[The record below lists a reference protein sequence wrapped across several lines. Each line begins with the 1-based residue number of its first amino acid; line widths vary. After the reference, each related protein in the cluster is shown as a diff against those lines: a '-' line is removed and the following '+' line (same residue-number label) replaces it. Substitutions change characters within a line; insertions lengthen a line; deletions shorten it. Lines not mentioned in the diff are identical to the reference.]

1 MRLGFWTAGKGQQGK
16 GTKKCSHFQ
25 GLKQNNNY
33 REDTNYYLWPKSTIH
48 MKKFLLN
55 PALLTVVV
63 SLLVIACDAPPS
75 DEQLQSSLQKDVT
88 YLAADDLGGRAIGTE
103 GEQKAAEYLAKQFE
117 SLGLQAKG
125 TEGFF
130 QPFTVSKPTNP
141 HEEAVI
147 GTDGEGV
154 TGRNVVGFL
163 DKQSD
168 KTIVIG
174 AHFDHLGMGGQ
185 GSLHRGDSAIH
196 NGADD
201 NASGTAALLAL
212 ATILKNEKLQSNVLF
227 IAFSGEE
234 NGLWGS
240 NYFVKNPTIDL
251 STVNYMINM
260 DMVGRLKEDN
270 SLAINGVGTSPSF
283 APVFDQINSDS
294 LKLVTSE
301 SGVGPS
307 DHTSFYLQDLP
318 VLHFF
323 TGQHEDY
330 HKPSDD
336 SDKINYEGLV
346 KVVRYISR
354 LVTAL
359 DAEPKLAFTKTKDSS
374 DSPRFTVS
382 MGVVPDYMFD
392 GKGMRVDGVS
402 EGKPAQAAGI
412 LKGDI
417 VVQLGDSTVYDMMS
431 YMRALSVF
439 QKGDSTQVV
448 IDRNGQKVEAVVKF

>member
-1 MRLGFWTAGKGQQGK
+1 
-16 GTKKCSHFQ
+16 
-25 GLKQNNNY
+25 
-33 REDTNYYLWPKSTIH
+33 
-48 MKKFLLN
+48 MKLHLLKFLPLF
-55 PALLTVVV
+55 
-63 SLLVIACDAPPS
+63 VIALVVGSCDGPPT
-75 DEQLQSSLQKDVT
+75 DEELFSSLKKDV
-88 YLAADDLGGRAIGTE
+88 YFLAADDLGGRAIGTT
-103 GEQKAAEYLAKQFE
+103 GEQKAAQYLAQEFE
-117 SLGLQAKG
+117 KLGLTPMG
-125 TEGFF
+125 TDGFF
-130 QPFTVSKPTNP
+130 QEFTVSKPSNP

-147 GTDGEGV
+147 GTDGAGV
-154 TGRNVVGFL
+154 TGRNVVAFL
-163 DKQSD
+163 DKKAD

-212 ATILKNEKLQSNVLF
+212 AKIFKYETLKSNILF

-240 NYFVKNPTIDL
+240 NYFVKNPTVDL
-251 STVNYMINM
+251 KTVNYMINM
-260 DMVGRLKEDN
+260 DMVGRLNPEK
-270 SLAINGVGTSPSF
+270 SLAVHGVGTSPSF
-283 APVFDQINSDS
+283 PPVLDPINADS
-294 LKLVTSE
+294 LKLVPSE

-323 TGQHEDY
+323 TGQHADY

-336 SDKINYEGLV
+336 ADKINYEGLV
-346 KVVRYISR
+346 QVVRYISR
-354 LVTAL
+354 LIAGL

-382 MGVVPDYMFD
+382 MGVVPDYLYD

-402 EGKPAQAAGI
+402 EGKPAQAAG
-412 LKGDI
+412 LQKGDI
-417 VVQLGDSTVYDMMS
+417 VIQLGDSTINDMMG

-439 QKGDSTQVV
+439 KKGDSTQVV
-448 IDRNGQKVEAVVKF
+448 LERAGQKIAAKVKF

>member
-1 MRLGFWTAGKGQQGK
+1 
-16 GTKKCSHFQ
+16 
-25 GLKQNNNY
+25 
-33 REDTNYYLWPKSTIH
+33 
-48 MKKFLLN
+48 MKKLIRQT
-55 PALLTVVV
+55 AIIMSSAAWIV
-63 SLLVIACDAPPS
+63 ACDSPPT
-75 DEQLQSSLQKDVT
+75 DEKLMQTLQEDVVF
-88 YLAADDLGGRAIGTE
+88 LAADDLGGRAIGTE
-103 GEQKAAEYLAKQFE
+103 GEQKAAEYLAKEFE
-117 SLGLQAKG
+117 KIGLAPKG

-130 QPFTVSKPTNP
+130 QPFTVSKPSNP

-147 GTDGEGV
+147 GTNGEGV

-163 DKQSD
+163 DKKAD
-168 KTIVIG
+168 KTIIIG

-185 GSLHRGDSAIH
+185 GSLHRGDSSIH

-212 ATILKNEKLQSNVLF
+212 AEILKFEDLKSNVLF

-240 NYFVKNPTIDL
+240 NYFTKNPTLDL
-251 STVNYMINM
+251 KTVNYMINM
-260 DMVGRLKEDN
+260 DMVGRMKEDN

-283 APVFDQINSDS
+283 PPVLDLINTDS
-294 LKLVTSE
+294 LKLITSE

-336 SDKINYEGLV
+336 AEQINYAGII
-346 KVVRYISR
+346 KVVRYITR
-354 LVTAL
+354 LVKQL
-359 DAEPKLAFTKTKDSS
+359 DPEEKLAFTKTKDSS

-412 LKGDI
+412 QKGDI
-417 VVQLGDSTVYDMMS
+417 VVQLGDSTIVDMMS
-431 YMRALSVF
+431 YMRALSAF
-439 QKGDSTQVV
+439 QKGDSTKVV
-448 IDRNGQKVEAVVKF
+448 LDRSGKKIESVVKF

>member
-1 MRLGFWTAGKGQQGK
+1 
-16 GTKKCSHFQ
+16 
-25 GLKQNNNY
+25 
-33 REDTNYYLWPKSTIH
+33 
-48 MKKFLLN
+48 MKLHLLKFL
-55 PALLTVVV
+55 
-63 SLLVIACDAPPS
+63 SLLVFALVVGSCDGPPT
-75 DEQLQSSLQKDVT
+75 DEELFTSLKKDV
-88 YLAADDLGGRAIGTE
+88 YFLAADDLGGRAIGTT
-103 GEQKAAEYLAKQFE
+103 GEQKAAEYLAQEFE
-117 SLGLQAKG
+117 KLGLTPMG
-125 TEGFF
+125 TDGFF
-130 QPFTVSKPTNP
+130 QEFTVSKPSNP

-147 GTDGEGV
+147 GTDGAGV
-154 TGRNVVGFL
+154 TGRNVVAFL
-163 DKQSD
+163 DKKAD

-185 GSLHRGDSAIH
+185 GSLHRGNSAIH

-212 ATILKNEKLQSNVLF
+212 AKIFKYETLKSNVLF

-240 NYFVKNPTIDL
+240 NYFVKNPTLDL
-251 STVNYMINM
+251 KTINYMINM
-260 DMVGRLKEDN
+260 DMVGRLNPEK
-270 SLAINGVGTSPSF
+270 SLAVHGVGTSPSF
-283 APVFDQINSDS
+283 PPVLDPINADS
-294 LKLVTSE
+294 LKLVPSE

-323 TGQHEDY
+323 TGQHADY

-336 SDKINYEGLV
+336 ADKINYEGLV

-354 LVTAL
+354 LIAGL
-359 DAEPKLAFTKTKDSS
+359 DEEPKLAFTKTKDSS

-382 MGVVPDYMFD
+382 MGVVPDYLYS

-402 EGKPAQAAGI
+402 EGKPAQAAG
-412 LKGDI
+412 LQKGD
-417 VVQLGDSTVYDMMS
+417 VVIQLGDSTINDMMG

-439 QKGDSTQVV
+439 KKGDSTQVV
-448 IDRNGQKVEAVVKF
+448 VERAGQKIAAKVKF

>member
-1 MRLGFWTAGKGQQGK
+1 
-16 GTKKCSHFQ
+16 
-25 GLKQNNNY
+25 
-33 REDTNYYLWPKSTIH
+33 
-48 MKKFLLN
+48 MKLHDLKFL
-55 PALLTVVV
+55 P
-63 SLLVIACDAPPS
+63 LLVFGILLGSCQGPPT
-75 DEQLQSSLQKDVT
+75 DEKLISSLKRDLT
-88 YLAADDLGGRAIGTE
+88 FLAADDLEGRAIGTI
-103 GEQKAAEYLAKQFE
+103 GEQKAAEYLAQEFE
-117 SLGLQAKG
+117 KLGLKPMG
-125 TEGFF
+125 TNGFF
-130 QPFTVSKPTNP
+130 QEFTVSKPSNP

-147 GTDGEGV
+147 GTEGAGI
-154 TGRNVVGFL
+154 TGRNVIGYL
-163 DKQSD
+163 DKKAE

-212 ATILKNEKLQSNVLF
+212 AKIFQSESLKSNILF

-240 NYFVKNPTIDL
+240 NYFVKNSTLDL
-251 STVNYMINM
+251 KLVNYMINM
-260 DMVGRLKEDN
+260 DMVGRLNPEK
-270 SLAINGVGTSPSF
+270 SLAIHGVGTSPSF
-283 APVFDQINSDS
+283 PSILDPINTDS
-294 LKLVTSE
+294 LKLVPSE

-346 KVVRYISR
+346 QVVRYISR
-354 LVTAL
+354 LVVAL
-359 DAEPKLAFTKTKDSS
+359 DSEPKLAFTKTKDSN

-382 MGVVPDYMFD
+382 MGVVPDYLYD

-402 EGKPAQAAGI
+402 EGKPAQAAGL
-412 LKGDI
+412 LKGD
-417 VVQLGDSTVYDMMS
+417 VVIQLGDSTVLDMMG

-439 QKGDSTQVV
+439 KKGDSTQVV
-448 IDRNGQKVEAVVKF
+448 VQRAGQTIEAKIKF

>member
-1 MRLGFWTAGKGQQGK
+1 MQKILSF
-16 GTKKCSHFQ
+16 S
-25 GLKQNNNY
+25 
-33 REDTNYYLWPKSTIH
+33 S
-48 MKKFLLN
+48 FLVPCL
-55 PALLTVVV
+55 AI
-63 SLLVIACDAPPS
+63 SLFSCDGPPS
-75 DEQLQSSLQKDVT
+75 DEKLLTNLKEDVAF
-88 YLAADDLGGRAIGTE
+88 LAADDLEGRAIGTN
-103 GEQKAAEYLAKQFE
+103 GEVKAAEYLAKEFE
-117 SLGLQAKG
+117 KVGLSPKG

-130 QPFTVSKPTNP
+130 QPFTVSKPSNP

-147 GTDGEGV
+147 GTDGEGI

-163 DKQSD
+163 DKKSD

-174 AHFDHLGMGGQ
+174 AHFDHLGMGGS

-212 ATILKNEKLQSNVLF
+212 AEILKHEELGSNVLF

-251 STVNYMINM
+251 ASVNYMVNM
-260 DMVGRLKEDN
+260 DMVGRLNEEK
-270 SLAINGVGTSPSF
+270 SLAVYGVGTSPSF
-283 APVFDQINSDS
+283 PSILDPINSDS
-294 LKLVTSE
+294 LKIVTTE

-330 HKPSDD
+330 HKPTDD
-336 SDKINYEGLV
+336 SEKINYEGLV

-354 LVTAL
+354 VIDQL
-359 DAEPKLAFTKTKDSS
+359 DTEPKLAFTKTKDSS

-382 MGVVPDYMFD
+382 MGVVPDYMYD

-402 EGKPAQAAGI
+402 EGKPAQAAGL
-412 LKGDI
+412 LKGDV
-417 VVQLGDSTVYDMMS
+417 VVQLGDSTIYDMMS
-431 YMRALSVF
+431 YMRALSAF
-439 QKGDSTQVV
+439 QKGDSTKVV
-448 IDRNGQKVEAVVKF
+448 LERSGQKVEAVVKF

>member
-1 MRLGFWTAGKGQQGK
+1 
-16 GTKKCSHFQ
+16 
-25 GLKQNNNY
+25 
-33 REDTNYYLWPKSTIH
+33 
-48 MKKFLLN
+48 MKLQLLKFLL
-55 PALLTVVV
+55 
-63 SLLVIACDAPPS
+63 LLVFGLVLGSCDGPPT
-75 DEQLQSSLQKDVT
+75 DEELHASLKKDV
-88 YLAADDLGGRAIGTE
+88 YFLAADDLGGRAIGTT
-103 GEQKAAEYLAKQFE
+103 GEQKAADYLAQEFE
-117 SLGLQAKG
+117 KLGLTPMG
-125 TEGFF
+125 TDGFF
-130 QPFTVSKPTNP
+130 QEFTVSKPSNP

-147 GTDGEGV
+147 GTDGAGI
-154 TGRNVVGFL
+154 TGRNIIAYL
-163 DKQSD
+163 DKKAD

-212 ATILKNEKLQSNVLF
+212 AKIFKYETLKSNILF

-240 NYFVKNPTIDL
+240 NYFVKNPTLDL
-251 STVNYMINM
+251 KTVNYMINM
-260 DMVGRLKEDN
+260 DMVGRLNEEK
-270 SLAINGVGTSPSF
+270 SLAIHGVGTSPSF
-283 APVFDQINSDS
+283 SKVLDSINGDS
-294 LKLVTSE
+294 LKLVPSE

-318 VLHFF
+318 VVHFF
-323 TGQHEDY
+323 TGQHADY

-336 SDKINYEGLV
+336 ADKINYDGLV

-354 LVTAL
+354 LIAEL
-359 DAEPKLAFTKTKDSS
+359 DTEPKLAFTKTKDSS

-382 MGVVPDYMFD
+382 MGVVPDYLYD

-402 EGKPAQAAGI
+402 EGKPAQAAG
-412 LKGDI
+412 LMKGDI
-417 VVQLGDSTVYDMMS
+417 VIQLGDSTINDMMG

-439 QKGDSTQVV
+439 KKGDSTQVV
-448 IDRNGQKVEAVVKF
+448 LQRADQKIVTKVKF

>member
-1 MRLGFWTAGKGQQGK
+1 MNWSCNQAPTDADILT
-16 GTKKCSHFQ
+16 
-25 GLKQNNNY
+25 GLK
-33 REDTNYYLWPKSTIH
+33 DD
-48 MKKFLLN
+48 
-55 PALLTVVV
+55 
-63 SLLVIACDAPPS
+63 VIF
-75 DEQLQSSLQKDVT
+75 
-88 YLAADDLGGRAIGTE
+88 LAADDLGGRAIDTE
-103 GEQKAAEYLAKQFE
+103 GEQKAADYLAAQFE
-117 SLGLQAKG
+117 EIGLQPKG

-130 QPFTVSKPTNP
+130 QPFTVSNPTNP

-154 TGRNVVGFL
+154 TGRNVIGYIDNL
-163 DKQSD
+163 SD
-168 KTIVIG
+168 HTIVIG

-201 NASGTAALLAL
+201 NASGTAALVAL
-212 ATILKNEKLQSNVLF
+212 ADILKHEEHSSNFLF

-251 STVNYMINM
+251 KTVNYMINM
-260 DMVGRLKEDN
+260 DMVGRLNGEN
-270 SLAINGVGTSPSF
+270 TLAINGVGTSPSF
-283 APVFDQINSDS
+283 VPALDIANADS

-330 HKPSDD
+330 HKPGDD
-336 SDKINYEGLV
+336 SEKINYDGLL
-346 KVVRYISR
+346 KVVKYIDR
-354 LVTAL
+354 LVDQL
-359 DAEPKLAFTKTKDSS
+359 DAEPKLAFTKTKDSNG

-382 MGVVPDYMFD
+382 LGVVPDYLFD
-392 GKGMRVDGVS
+392 GAGMRIDGVS
-402 EGKPAQAAGI
+402 EDKPAQAAGL
-412 LKGDI
+412 LKGDVI
-417 VVQLGDSTVYDMMS
+417 LKMGDSTIVDMMS
-431 YMRALSVF
+431 YMRALSAF
-439 QKGDSTQVV
+439 QKGDSATLS
-448 IDRNGQKVEAVVKF
+448 IEREGQKLEKKVKF

>member
-1 MRLGFWTAGKGQQGK
+1 M
-16 GTKKCSHFQ
+16 
-25 GLKQNNNY
+25 KQF
-33 REDTNYYLWPKSTIH
+33 LFKSSYILASALFIAACDGPPTDE
-48 MKKFLLN
+48 K
-55 PALLTVVV
+55 LLT
-63 SLLVIACDAPPS
+63 C
-75 DEQLQSSLQKDVT
+75 LQKDVVF
-88 YLAADDLGGRAIGTE
+88 LAADDLGGRAIGTE
-103 GEQKAAEYLAKQFE
+103 GEQKAAEYLAKEFE
-117 SLGLQAKG
+117 KLGLQPMG
-125 TEGFF
+125 TKGFF
-130 QPFTVSKPTNP
+130 QPFTVSKPSNP

-147 GTDGEGV
+147 GTDGDGV
-154 TGRNVVGFL
+154 TGRNVVAFL
-163 DKQSD
+163 DKKAD

-212 ATILKNEKLQSNVLF
+212 AEILKHEELKNNILF

-240 NYFVKNPTIDL
+240 NYFVKTPTIDL
-251 STVNYMINM
+251 QTVNYMINM
-260 DMVGRLKEDN
+260 DMVGRLNEEK

-283 APVFDQINSDS
+283 VPVFDQINADS

-354 LVTAL
+354 VVTTL
-359 DAEPKLAFTKTKDSS
+359 DNEPKLAFTKTKDSS

-402 EGKPAQAAGI
+402 EGKPAQAAGL
-412 LKGDI
+412 LKGDV

-431 YMRALSVF
+431 YMRALSAF
-439 QKGDSTQVV
+439 QKGDSTKVV
-448 IDRNGQKVEAVVKF
+448 IERSGQKVEAVVRF

>member
-1 MRLGFWTAGKGQQGK
+1 M
-16 GTKKCSHFQ
+16 KKQINYILIAIIGGLFTFACDQAPTDASLLQ
-25 GLKQNNNY
+25 GLK
-33 REDTNYYLWPKSTIH
+33 T
-48 MKKFLLN
+48 
-55 PALLTVVV
+55 
-63 SLLVIACDAPPS
+63 
-75 DEQLQSSLQKDVT
+75 DVN

-103 GEQKAAEYLAKQFE
+103 GEEKAAKYLEVEFE
-117 SLGLQAKG
+117 KIGLEPKG
-125 TEGFF
+125 TDLYF

-147 GTDGEGV
+147 GTNGEGV
-154 TGRNVVGFL
+154 TGRNVVGFI
-163 DKQSD
+163 DNQAE

-201 NASGTAALLAL
+201 NASGTAALVAL
-212 ATILKNEKLQSNVLF
+212 AKMLKHEKHTSNFLF

-251 STVNYMINM
+251 ESVNYMINM
-260 DMVGRLKEDN
+260 DMVGRLNEEKT
-270 SLAINGVGTSPSF
+270 LAINGVGTSPSF
-283 APVFDQINSDS
+283 VPVLESVNTDS

-323 TGQHEDY
+323 TGQHSDY
-330 HKPSDD
+330 HRPSDD
-336 SDKINYEGLV
+336 SDLINYEGLLLVV
-346 KVVRYISR
+346 KYIDR
-354 LVTAL
+354 LIGQLGT
-359 DAEPKLAFTKTKDSS
+359 ESKLAFTKTKDSNG

-382 MGVVPDYMFD
+382 LGVVPDYLYD
-392 GKGMRVDGVS
+392 GKGMRIDGVS
-402 EGKPAQAAGI
+402 EDKPAQAAG
-412 LKGDI
+412 LMKGDVI
-417 VVQLGDSTVYDMMS
+417 VQMGDSTIVDMMG
-431 YMRALSVF
+431 YMRALSAF
-439 QKGDSTQVV
+439 QKGDTTSVTYE
-448 IDRNGQKVEAVVKF
+448 REGAKLESKVKF

>member
-1 MRLGFWTAGKGQQGK
+1 MK
-16 GTKKCSHFQ
+16 
-25 GLKQNNNY
+25 Y
-33 REDTNYYLWPKSTIH
+33 RFSLYLISI
-48 MKKFLLN
+48 LSI
-55 PALLTVVV
+55 
-63 SLLVIACDAPPS
+63 SLFSCDGPPS
-75 DEQLQSSLQKDVT
+75 DEKLLSTLKNNVT
-88 YLAADDLGGRAIGTE
+88 FLAADDLEGRAIGTE
-103 GEQKAAEYLAKQFE
+103 GEQKAAEYLAKEFE
-117 SLGLQAKG
+117 KLGLKPKG
-125 TEGFF
+125 TDGFF
-130 QPFTVSKPTNP
+130 QPFTVSKPSNP

-147 GTDGEGV
+147 GTDGAGI

-163 DKQSD
+163 DKKSD

-174 AHFDHLGMGGQ
+174 AHFDHLGMGGS
-185 GSLHRGDSAIH
+185 GSLHRSDSAIH

-212 ATILKNEKLQSNVLF
+212 AKILKHEELSSNVLF

-251 STVNYMINM
+251 ASVNYMINM
-260 DMVGRLKEDN
+260 DMVGRLNAEK
-270 SLAINGVGTSPSF
+270 SLAVYGIGTSPSF
-283 APVFDQINSDS
+283 PSILDVINSDS
-294 LKLVTSE
+294 LKIVTTE

-354 LVTAL
+354 LVNEL
-359 DAEPKLAFTKTKDSS
+359 DSEPKLAFTKTKDSS

-402 EGKPAQAAGI
+402 EGKPAQAAGL
-412 LKGDI
+412 LKGDV
-417 VVQLGDSTVYDMMS
+417 VVQLGDSTIYDMMS
-431 YMRALSVF
+431 YMRALSAF
-439 QKGDSTQVV
+439 QKGDSTKVV
-448 IDRNGQKVEAVVKF
+448 IERSGQKVEALVKF

>member
-1 MRLGFWTAGKGQQGK
+1 
-16 GTKKCSHFQ
+16 
-25 GLKQNNNY
+25 
-33 REDTNYYLWPKSTIH
+33 
-48 MKKFLLN
+48 MKLHLLKFLPLF
-55 PALLTVVV
+55 
-63 SLLVIACDAPPS
+63 VIALVVGSCDGPPT
-75 DEQLQSSLQKDVT
+75 DEELFTSLKKDV
-88 YLAADDLGGRAIGTE
+88 YFLAADDLGGRAIGTT
-103 GEQKAAEYLAKQFE
+103 GEQKAAEYLAQEFE
-117 SLGLQAKG
+117 KLGLTPMG
-125 TEGFF
+125 TDGFF
-130 QPFTVSKPTNP
+130 QEFTVSKPNNP

-147 GTDGEGV
+147 GTDGAGV
-154 TGRNVVGFL
+154 TGRNVVAFL
-163 DKQSD
+163 DKKAE

-212 ATILKNEKLQSNVLF
+212 AKIFKYETLKSNILF

-251 STVNYMINM
+251 KTVNYMINM
-260 DMVGRLKEDN
+260 DMVGRLNPEK
-270 SLAINGVGTSPSF
+270 SLAVHGVGTSPSF
-283 APVFDQINSDS
+283 PPVLDPINADS
-294 LKLVTSE
+294 LKLVPSE

-323 TGQHEDY
+323 TGQHADY

-336 SDKINYEGLV
+336 ADKINYEGLV
-346 KVVRYISR
+346 QVVRYISR
-354 LVTAL
+354 LIAGL
-359 DAEPKLAFTKTKDSS
+359 DTEPKLAFTKTKDSS

-382 MGVVPDYMFD
+382 MGVVPDYLYD

-402 EGKPAQAAGI
+402 EGKPAQAAG
-412 LKGDI
+412 LQKGDI
-417 VVQLGDSTVYDMMS
+417 VIQLGDSTINDMMG

-439 QKGDSTQVV
+439 KKGDSTQVV
-448 IDRNGQKVEAVVKF
+448 LERAGQKIAAKVKF

>member
-1 MRLGFWTAGKGQQGK
+1 
-16 GTKKCSHFQ
+16 
-25 GLKQNNNY
+25 
-33 REDTNYYLWPKSTIH
+33 
-48 MKKFLLN
+48 MKLQLLKFL
-55 PALLTVVV
+55 P
-63 SLLVIACDAPPS
+63 LLVIALVVGSCDGPPT
-75 DEQLQSSLQKDVT
+75 DEELFSSLKKDV
-88 YLAADDLGGRAIGTE
+88 YFLAADDLGGRAIGTT
-103 GEQKAAEYLAKQFE
+103 GEQKAAEYLAQEFDK
-117 SLGLQAKG
+117 LGLTPMG
-125 TEGFF
+125 TNGFF
-130 QPFTVSKPTNP
+130 QEFTVSKPSNP

-147 GTDGEGV
+147 GTDGAGV
-154 TGRNVVGFL
+154 TGRNVVAFL
-163 DKQSD
+163 DKKAD

-212 ATILKNEKLQSNVLF
+212 AKIFKYETLKSNILF

-240 NYFVKNPTIDL
+240 NYFVKNPTVDL
-251 STVNYMINM
+251 KTVNYMINM
-260 DMVGRLKEDN
+260 DMVGRLNPEK
-270 SLAINGVGTSPSF
+270 SLAVHGVGTSPSF
-283 APVFDQINSDS
+283 PPVLDPINADS
-294 LKLVTSE
+294 LKLVPSE

-323 TGQHEDY
+323 TGQHADY

-336 SDKINYEGLV
+336 ADKINYEGLV
-346 KVVRYISR
+346 QVVRYISR
-354 LVTAL
+354 LIAGL

-382 MGVVPDYMFD
+382 MGVVPDYLYD

-402 EGKPAQAAGI
+402 EGKPAQAAG
-412 LKGDI
+412 LQKGDI
-417 VVQLGDSTVYDMMS
+417 VVQLGDSTINDMMG

-439 QKGDSTQVV
+439 KKGDSTQVV
-448 IDRNGQKVEAVVKF
+448 IERAGQKIAAKVKF

>member
-1 MRLGFWTAGKGQQGK
+1 MNQ
-16 GTKKCSHFQ
+16 
-25 GLKQNNNY
+25 
-33 REDTNYYLWPKSTIH
+33 KSSY
-48 MKKFLLN
+48 FLLLISG
-55 PALLTVVV
+55 ALLTWSCDQAPTEQELLEGLKTDV
-63 SLLVIACDAPPS
+63 SF
-75 DEQLQSSLQKDVT
+75 
-88 YLAADDLGGRAIGTE
+88 LAADALGGRAIGTE
-103 GEQKAAEYLAKQFE
+103 GEQKAADYLAEQFE
-117 SLGLQAKG
+117 KIGLEPKG

-154 TGRNVVGFL
+154 TGRNVVGFINNNAE
-163 DKQSD
+163 

-201 NASGTAALLAL
+201 NASGTAALVAL
-212 ATILKNEKLQSNVLF
+212 AKTLSHEPHSSNFLF

-240 NYFVKNPTIDL
+240 NYFVKNPTIEL
-251 STVNYMINM
+251 SSVNFMINM
-260 DMVGRLKEDN
+260 DMVGRLNAEKT
-270 SLAINGVGTSPSF
+270 LAINGVGTSPTF
-283 APVFDQINSDS
+283 ASAFDLVNSDS

-330 HKPSDD
+330 HRPSDD
-336 SDKINYEGLV
+336 SELINYEGLLL
-346 KVVRYISR
+346 VVNYIDR
-354 LVTAL
+354 LVDQL
-359 DAEPKLAFTKTKDSS
+359 DQEPKLAFTKTKDSS
-374 DSPRFTVS
+374 GDSPRFTVS
-382 MGVVPDYMFD
+382 LGVVPDYLYD
-392 GKGMRVDGVS
+392 GKGMRIDGVS
-402 EGKPAQAAGI
+402 EDKPAQAAGL
-412 LKGDI
+412 LKGDVI
-417 VVQLGDSTVYDMMS
+417 LQMGDSTILDMMS
-431 YMRALSVF
+431 YMRALSAF
-439 QKGDSTQVV
+439 QKGDSTLVSFE
-448 IDRNGQKVEAVVKF
+448 RAGSKLEAKVKF